1 MGVGIKIDR
10 MEIARRIKLARK
22 TAGLTQLEVAKRL
35 QLTPQAISNYERG
48 INKVPLSILFGL
60 ADLYKTDKFTFF
72 TDTPQPEQ
80 TGIASTEG
88 DPSENLSFEHEL
100 KHQLCALPQSSRCGF
115 IQEKIEQLHPN
126 DVELFLAEKL
136 RYGLDPDWSS
146 VPSTITKE
154 DVAYTRYI
162 LDSLRFGVRQRKS
175 KECAQNYFRLNQLA
189 YLLQCY
195 EKAAAGEPFT
205 CQTPQDVDPF
215 LDTSI
220 QSRTAVAA
228 DTGRL

>member
-48 INKVPLSILFGL
+48 INKIPLSILFAL
-60 ADLYKTDKFTFF
+60 AELYKTGKFTFLADIAQPKRAEDDC
-72 TDTPQPEQ
+72 TDD
-80 TGIASTEG
+80 ASEY
-88 DPSENLSFEHEL
+88 LSFACEL
-100 KHQLCALPQSSRCGF
+100 NHQLQTLPKSSWCRF
-115 IQEKIEQLHPN
+115 IQQKIEALHPN
-126 DVELFLAEKL
+126 NVELFLAKKL
-136 RYGLDPDWSS
+136 RYGLNPDWSS

-162 LDSLRFGVRQRKS
+162 LDSMRFLVCQQENKEWTENYLRLK
-175 KECAQNYFRLNQLA
+175 QLA

-195 EKAAAGEPFT
+195 EKAAEGSLLT
-205 CQTPQDVDPF
+205 CRSPRGMDQF
-215 LDTSI
+215 GAASI
-220 QSRTAVAA
+220 QSSTTVAT
-228 DTGRL
+228 DLDRL